1 MRFQG
6 VLVVSALL
14 VLGLLMVEAA
24 VMKGQD
30 TAEGPVLVKGQDSV
44 QGQVPAKG
52 HRPVEVQDLG
62 RSPRAQKP
70 GKCPNILIGCSK
82 PNSRQCRNDFQC
94 PGKEKCCYI
103 DSCGYMCLQAQ

>member
-30 TAEGPVLVKGQDSV
+30 TADGPVLVKGQDSV
-44 QGQVPAKG
+44 QGQVLAKG
-52 HRPVEVQDLG
+52 HDPVKEHDLDK
-62 RSPRAQKP
+62 SPLTEKP
-70 GKCPNILIGCSK
+70 GKCPDIPMACRVPK
-82 PNSRQCRNDFQC
+82 HRQCDNDFSC
-94 PGKEKCCYI
+94 PGKKKCC
-103 DSCGYMCLQAQ
+103 DPGCGYMCFEPK